1 MFGGET
7 FYFGIVKK
15 MVAVFGAIFSDIS
28 IKRTDAAGDE
38 TALMK
43 IPLMYSAK
51 DKMITIVRSDP
62 NLNRP
67 YSTTL
72 PRMSFEIVDIVPDRS
87 RSLPVLERK
96 VKENNPKDPNK
107 LKYQYAAIPYDI
119 KFALYVYTKNQEDA
133 PKMVEQILPFFR
145 PDWTPQV
152 ILVPEMNETRDVP
165 FILDNISISDDDYGD
180 PAARRILVYQL
191 NFTCKTYFYG
201 PVNNKPIIKFIDV
214 KASLGVPP
222 TANVDIQTDEELTL
236 QPGLTANGTPTSNVA
251 LSVPYLTINISDD
264 Y

>member
-133 PKMVEQILPFFR
+133 PKIVEQILPFFR

-152 ILVPEMNETRDVP
+152 ILVPEMNETRDL
-165 FILDNISISDDDYGD
+165 F
-180 PAARRILVYQL
+180 
-191 NFTCKTYFYG
+191 
-201 PVNNKPIIKFIDV
+201 
-214 KASLGVPP
+214 
-222 TANVDIQTDEELTL
+222 
-236 QPGLTANGTPTSNVA
+236 
-251 LSVPYLTINISDD
+251 
-264 Y
+264 

>member
-51 DKMITIVRSDP
+51 DKMITI
-62 NLNRP
+62 L
-67 YSTTL
+67 
-72 PRMSFEIVDIVPDRS
+72 RMSFEIVDIVPDRS

-107 LKYQYAAIPYDI
+107 LKDQYAAIPYDI

-133 PKMVEQILPFFR
+133 PKIVEQILPFFR

-152 ILVPEMNETRDVP
+152 ILVPEMNETRD
-165 FILDNISISDDDYGD
+165 
-180 PAARRILVYQL
+180 
-191 NFTCKTYFYG
+191 
-201 PVNNKPIIKFIDV
+201 
-214 KASLGVPP
+214 
-222 TANVDIQTDEELTL
+222 
-236 QPGLTANGTPTSNVA
+236 
-251 LSVPYLTINISDD
+251 
-264 Y
+264 